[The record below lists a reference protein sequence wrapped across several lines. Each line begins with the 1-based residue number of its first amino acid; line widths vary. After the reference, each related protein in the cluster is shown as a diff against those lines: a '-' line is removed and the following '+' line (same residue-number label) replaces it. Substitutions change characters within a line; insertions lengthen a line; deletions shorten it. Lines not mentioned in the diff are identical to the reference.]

1 MGVENQGAPVFTI
14 EGNAGAISS
23 RASTVRTRSSDYSEI
38 ARALD
43 SISTEGWIGRAA
55 DRFRERFSVEPQRWQ
70 EASGGFSSAAGA
82 LDSYADNLTHAQDSA
97 AACRALYEEG
107 NRVTEQARAAYEA
120 EVARGMQEK
129 AAWEAVNGLGTF
141 AVTIAPFVDPDEP
154 MRQDAINTFNQ
165 TVASLDE
172 CAQACAQTIRS
183 ACEFA
188 PAKRN
193 WLESGLAFVGGIL
206 VGAGEAVGDLLNLI
220 TGPQGFML
228 DSLTKLATGD
238 LTPDEAVAKL
248 QLPLDDV
255 SAMLSALKK
264 DPLEFGKQ
272 IGKGVLDWDTWADD
286 PARAV
291 GHLVPDVAIA
301 LLTAGSGTALTKGTS
316 TAGHALNSLDDI
328 EDGARALRGL
338 DSAGDGARALGK
350 LDDIGDGTRALNAA
364 DDISDASRTARLLDH
379 ADDLSDSSRGI
390 RGADDLADGARAA
403 DSTHDALNVA
413 DDVVSTDHIEPVS
426 VVEDLPYQDSR
437 PSLRKGVPEQVWQ
450 NAVEDSVDGKVRDPL
465 TDTVMEWEPGQP
477 RKGVWDMGH
486 RPGHKYSDMH
496 ELYLKGEMTPQEFR
510 DWYNDPAN
518 YRPELPS
525 SNRSHRAE

>member
-43 SISTEGWIGRAA
+43 SISTEGWVGRAA

-141 AVTIAPFVDPDEP
+141 AVTIAPFVDPGEP

-272 IGKGVLDWDTWADD
+272 IGKGVLDWDAWADD

-328 EDGARALRGL
+328 GDGARALRGL
-338 DSAGDGARALGK
+338 DIVQVTVRGRWTSWTILATVLERSTRPMIFPTHHALLVCLIMQMTCRIPQGESEVPMIW
-350 LDDIGDGTRALNAA
+350 L
-364 DDISDASRTARLLDH
+364 TAPGQLIQPTMPSMWLTT
-379 ADDLSDSSRGI
+379 SYQPTTSSR
-390 RGADDLADGARAA
+390 
-403 DSTHDALNVA
+403 
-413 DDVVSTDHIEPVS
+413 
-426 VVEDLPYQDSR
+426 Y
-437 PSLRKGVPEQVWQ
+437 
-450 NAVEDSVDGKVRDPL
+450 
-465 TDTVMEWEPGQP
+465 
-477 RKGVWDMGH
+477 
-486 RPGHKYSDMH
+486 
-496 ELYLKGEMTPQEFR
+496 
-510 DWYNDPAN
+510 
-518 YRPELPS
+518 PS
-525 SNRSHRAE
+525 SKISPTRILAPPSVKASQSKSGKMRWRIQWTERGVTP